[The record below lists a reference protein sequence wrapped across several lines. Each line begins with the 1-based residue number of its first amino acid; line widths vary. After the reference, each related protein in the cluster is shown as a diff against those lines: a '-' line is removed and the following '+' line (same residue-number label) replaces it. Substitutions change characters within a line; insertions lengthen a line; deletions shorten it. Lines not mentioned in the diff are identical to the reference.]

1 LAEEAEGRGQEAEGR
16 GQEAEGIF
24 MAGNTLP
31 KPPTLPTL
39 PTPSLILLDEI
50 GAGTDPAEGSALAI
64 ALLQYLVERAL
75 LTVAST
81 HYGELKALKY
91 QDSRF
96 ENASVEFD
104 DRTLSPTYRLLWGIP
119 GRSNALAIAG
129 RLGLHP
135 EIIALA
141 RQRLGGFAEDINAVI
156 AGLERQRREQEEK
169 AKEASQLL
177 QQTERFYQEV
187 SQKAAALQ
195 ERERTL
201 KQQQELAVQQ
211 AIAAAKA
218 EIAQVIRQLQQG
230 TQTAQNAQ
238 KATDSLNEIVQQY
251 LPAPEKPPAS
261 YQPQVGEKVRIP
273 RLGQVADVLAIE
285 AGTEEVTVRFG
296 LMKMTVPLTDIESLE
311 GKKVEVA
318 AKAKAPA
325 PTPTAPTAAK
335 PAVMVRTSQNT
346 VDLRGNRIAEAEVEL
361 ESAIRRAVASGVL
374 WVIHGKGT
382 GRLRDGIHE
391 FLSRHPQVERFELAP
406 QNEGGSGVTVVYL
419 N

>member
-1 LAEEAEGRGQEAEGR
+1 LHYLA
-16 GQEAEGIF
+16 
-24 MAGNTLP
+24 
-31 KPPTLPTL
+31 
-39 PTPSLILLDEI
+39 D
-50 GAGTDPAEGSALAI
+50 
-64 ALLQYLVERAL
+64 RAL
-75 LTVAST
+75 LTVATT

-104 DRTLSPTYRLLWGIP
+104 DRSLSPTYRLLWGIP

-129 RLGLHP
+129 RLGLHR
-135 EIIALA
+135 EIVEAA
-141 RQRLGGFAEDINAVI
+141 RQQVGGFAEDINAVI
-156 AGLERQRREQEEK
+156 AGLERERRQQEEK
-169 AKEASQLL
+169 AREASQLL
-177 QQTERFYQEV
+177 QQTERFYGEV
-187 SQKAAALQ
+187 SEKAANLQ
-195 ERERTL
+195 ERERAL

-230 TQTAQNAQ
+230 GQTAQNAQ
-238 KATDSLNEIVQQY
+238 KATDTLNQIAQQY
-251 LPAPEKPPAS
+251 LPVAEKPPAG

-273 RLGQVADVLAIE
+273 RFGQVADVLAVE

-296 LMKMTVPLTDIESLE
+296 LMKMTVPLTDVESLD

-318 AKAKAPA
+318 AKAKAVPAAPA
-325 PTPTAPTAAK
+325 PVTTAK

-346 VDLRGNRIAEAEVEL
+346 VDLRGNRIAEAEAEL
-361 ESAIRRAVASGVL
+361 ESAINHATVSGVL

-382 GRLRDGIHE
+382 GRLREGIHE
-391 FLSRHPQVERFELAP
+391 FLTRHPQVERFELAP

-419 N
+419 R